1 MSKQNIRLI
10 IIFVLECF
18 LFPFLISILFI
29 SAFTARIFGGRKG
42 KPRLVWGEAPIINN
56 VYWSNC
62 MKEIGFKTETFTD
75 SFCYRINERNEY
87 DRVIQDEFRFIPL
100 YLKYYFGFLDSLFKY
115 DIYFISFN
123 GFFLWR
129 TICRSFES
137 TLLKIAA
144 KKIVIIPFGCDSYS
158 YNRVRSV
165 SLIHGLNSSLP
176 QAAKN
181 QREIS
186 RRVEHWCE
194 KADVVIPGFMGP
206 DGFGRWDV
214 LVPSPLIIDL
224 KGWEVSKRKSMA
236 DGASEVIKIT
246 HAPNFR
252 GFKGSEFI
260 INAVEKLQKEGFK
273 IELNLLEKLKNHE
286 VKKILQDETD
296 ILVEQIIFTGHALNG
311 LEGMACGLPVLSNL
325 EDESYTR
332 HLRRWSYLDECPI
345 VSTCP
350 ENLIDNL
357 RTLITNPN
365 LRNDLGKASRQYVEK
380 YQGFEAGQYLFGEVI
395 NYLEGKRDA
404 LINLYHPILG
414 EYSKNKPKII
424 HPLKESKIQV
434 AHS

>member
-1 MSKQNIRLI
+1 MSKQKIRLI
-10 IIFVLECF
+10 IIFVLECL
-18 LFPFLISILFI
+18 LFPFLMPILFI
-29 SAFTARIFGGRKG
+29 SAFTSRIFSARKE

-62 MKEIGFKTETFTD
+62 MKEVGFKTETFTD

-224 KGWEVSKRKSMA
+224 KEWNISKRESMA
-236 DGASEVIKIT
+236 DGSNEIVKIT

-260 INAVEKLQKEGFK
+260 IDAVEKLQKEGFK
-273 IELNLLEKLKNHE
+273 IELNLLEKLKNYE
-286 VKKILQDETD
+286 VKQILQEDTD

-332 HLRRWSYLDECPI
+332 HLRRWSCLDECPI
-345 VSTCP
+345 VSSCP
-350 ENLIDNL
+350 ENLIENL
-357 RTLITNPN
+357 RILITNPD
-365 LRNDLGKASRQYVEK
+365 LRREIGRASRLYVEK

-395 NYLEGKRDA
+395 KFLQGQRDS
-404 LINLYHPILG
+404 LINIYHPILG
-414 EYSKNKPKII
+414 EYSIGKPII
-424 HPLKESKIQV
+424 EHPLKENKIKL
-434 AHS
+434 SNS

>member
-1 MSKQNIRLI
+1 M
-10 IIFVLECF
+10 
-18 LFPFLISILFI
+18 PILFI
-29 SAFTARIFGGRKG
+29 SAFTSRIFSGRKG

-62 MKEIGFKTETFTD
+62 MKEVGFKTETFTD

-129 TICRSFES
+129 TICGRFES

-144 KKIVIIPFGCDSYS
+144 KKIVIIPFGCDSYA

-186 RRVEHWCE
+186 KRVEHWCA
-194 KADVVIPGFMGP
+194 KADIVIPGFMGP

-224 KGWEVSKRKSMA
+224 KEWNISKRESMA
-236 DGASEVIKIT
+236 DGSNEIVKIT

-260 INAVEKLQKEGFK
+260 IDAVEKLQKEGFK
-273 IELNLLEKLKNHE
+273 IELNLLEKLKNYE
-286 VKKILQDETD
+286 VKQILQEDTD

-345 VSTCP
+345 VSSCP
-350 ENLIDNL
+350 ENLIENL
-357 RTLITNPN
+357 RILITNPD
-365 LRNDLGKASRQYVEK
+365 LRREIGRASRLYVEK
-380 YQGFEAGQYLFGEVI
+380 YQGFEAGQYMFGEVI
-395 NYLEGKRDA
+395 KFLQGKRDS
-404 LINLYHPILG
+404 LINIYHPILG
-414 EYSKNKPKII
+414 EYSIGKPII
-424 HPLKESKIQV
+424 EHPLKENKIKF
-434 AHS
+434 SNS

>member
-1 MSKQNIRLI
+1 MSKQKIRLI
-10 IIFVLECF
+10 IIFVLECL
-18 LFPFLISILFI
+18 LFPFLMPILFI
-29 SAFTARIFGGRKG
+29 SAFTSRIFSGRKG

-62 MKEIGFKTETFTD
+62 MKEVGFKTETFTD

-181 QREIS
+181 QIEIS

-224 KGWEVSKRKSMA
+224 KEWNISKRESMA
-236 DGASEVIKIT
+236 DGSNEIVKIT

-260 INAVEKLQKEGFK
+260 IDAVKKLQKEGLK
-273 IELNLLEKLKNHE
+273 VELNLLEKLKNSE
-286 VKKILQDETD
+286 VKDIIQHETD
-296 ILVEQIIFTGHALNG
+296 ILVEQIIFTGHGLNG
-311 LEGMACGLPVLSNL
+311 LEGLACGLPVLSNL
-325 EDESYTR
+325 EDETYTR

-345 VSTCP
+345 VSSCP
-350 ENLIDNL
+350 ENLIENL
-357 RTLITNPN
+357 RILITNPD
-365 LRNDLGKASRQYVEK
+365 LRREIGRASRLYVEK
-380 YQGFEAGQYLFGEVI
+380 YQGFEAGQYMFGEVI
-395 NYLEGKRDA
+395 KFLQGKRDS
-404 LINLYHPILG
+404 LINIYHPILG
-414 EYSKNKPKII
+414 EYSIGKPII
-424 HPLKESKIQV
+424 EHPLKENKIKL
-434 AHS
+434 SNS

>member
-1 MSKQNIRLI
+1 MNKQKIRLV
-10 IIFVLECF
+10 IIFVFECF
-18 LFPFLISILFI
+18 LFPFLISVLFF
-29 SAFTARIFGGRKG
+29 SAFMARVFSGRKR

-75 SFCYRINERNEY
+75 SFCYLINERSEY

-100 YLKYYFGFLDSLFKY
+100 YLKYYLGFIDSLFKY

-129 TICRSFES
+129 TICRRFES
-137 TLLKIAA
+137 TLLKISA

-176 QAAKN
+176 EAAKN
-181 QREIS
+181 QRQIS
-186 RRVEHWCE
+186 KRVDHWCA

-224 KGWEVSKRKSMA
+224 KQWNTSQRESMA
-236 DGASEVIKIT
+236 DGTSGIVKIT

-260 INAVEKLQKEGFK
+260 IDAVRKLRKEGLK
-273 IELNLLEKLKNHE
+273 VELNLLEKLKNSE
-286 VKKILQDETD
+286 VKEILQNDTD

-350 ENLIDNL
+350 ENLLENL
-357 RTLITNPN
+357 KVLITTPQ
-365 LRNDLGKASRQYVEK
+365 LRNDLGKASRLYVDK
-380 YQGFEAGQYLFGEVI
+380 YHGFKAGQFLFQEVI
-395 NYLEGKRDA
+395 NYLYGFRRS
-404 LINLYHPILG
+404 LIDMYHPISG
-414 EYSKNKPKII
+414 EHPGQNSKVI
-424 HPLKESKIQV
+424 HPLKSNKLQITN
-434 AHS
+434 S